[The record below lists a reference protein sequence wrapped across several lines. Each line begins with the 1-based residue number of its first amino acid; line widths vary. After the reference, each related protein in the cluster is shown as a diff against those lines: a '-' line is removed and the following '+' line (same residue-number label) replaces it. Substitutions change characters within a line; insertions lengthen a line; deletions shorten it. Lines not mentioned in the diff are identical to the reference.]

1 MKDVANESRSLET
14 LPVRPLAVAVVI
26 LSVVGVVIALVMT
39 QTLSRDVRASISVS
53 RSALDA
59 IGQTIDA
66 VDEVAVGT
74 SGSLDSTADSVSSAS
89 TTLGGAVVTLEGVA
103 DFMDEELP
111 ETLESSQ
118 SSMPAAIQTAN
129 AVDGTLRALS
139 FVGVDYDPER
149 PFGES
154 LSNVNTALSTLP
166 EELRAQSEALR
177 LLIPSANQL
186 ASDTDDLS
194 ASLDDVRE
202 ALAGFTSLTEIYQA
216 TVEEAEMTI
225 TATSDSIDASIWLIR
240 GLILAAGVLG
250 VLVGLVLWSL
260 AQRLDSLTGT
270 VDLLHQDRREVV
282 AVTQSD

>member
-1 MKDVANESRSLET
+1 MDDLAPERHSLGSF
-14 LPVRPLAVAVVI
+14 PVRPLALAVAV
-26 LSVVGVVIALVMT
+26 LSVAGVVIALVMT

-53 RSALDA
+53 QSALDA

-74 SGSLDSTADSVSSAS
+74 SVSLDSTATSVSSAS
-89 TTLGGAVVTLEGVA
+89 MTLDGAVVTLGGVA
-103 DFMDEELP
+103 DFMDVELP
-111 ETLESSQ
+111 ETLESIQ
-118 SSMPAAIQTAN
+118 SSMPAAIQAAN

-154 LSNVNTALSTLP
+154 LSNVNTALTTLP
-166 EELRAQSEALR
+166 AEIRAQSEALR
-177 LLIPSANQL
+177 LLIPSADQL

-194 ASLDDVRE
+194 ASLDEVRA
-202 ALAGFTSLTEIYQA
+202 ALAGFTSLTSTYQT

-225 TATSDSIDASIWLIR
+225 AATSDSMEASIWLIR
-240 GLILAAGVLG
+240 AVILTAGVLG

-260 AQRLDSLTGT
+260 AQRLDSLAGT
-270 VDLLHQDRREVV
+270 VDLLHQDHREVV
-282 AVTQSD
+282 VVTQSD